1 MNTYSLNNNIKYK
14 KLIYSFIDNKLKHL
28 ILTKEDIHNI
38 NINNKIMKSAI
49 KINKSITE
57 IYINIENLNY
67 TYSNNNYYD
76 NYDILIKVIIWFLG
90 YSKSLKLI
98 SINNIKISNLYL
110 KQIFNV
116 LKFNTILEILKINS
130 SIYLNDTIFLLE
142 FLEKNTTL
150 KVLSLENIVFEDI
163 YDLSR
168 GLSKNKTLLYL
179 NLSNS
184 IINNLQ
190 SLSTALTINDTL
202 THLNLK
208 NIIVKDKSTIK
219 TLFKSLKENKGLLQV
234 NLSNS
239 QLIDFDIYE
248 LSVSIPY
255 NTKLKYIDLSN
266 NMINNIS
273 ILLKALKNNNTLK
286 IVNLRNNNI
295 QIYNQYNKIK
305 INNALIYK

>member
-67 TYSNNNYYD
+67 IYSNNNYYD

-273 ILLKALKNNNTLK
+273 ILLNALKNNNTLK

>member
-28 ILTKEDIHNI
+28 ILTKEDIYNI
-38 NINNKIMKSAI
+38 NKNNKIMKSAI

-67 TYSNNNYYD
+67 TYSNNDYYD

-110 KQIFNV
+110 EQIFNV

-130 SIYLNDTIFLLE
+130 SIYLNDTIFLLD

-150 KVLSLENIVFEDI
+150 KVLSLENFIFEDI

-190 SLSTALTINDTL
+190 SLSTALTINNTL

-248 LSVSIPY
+248 LSESIPY

-273 ILLKALKNNNTLK
+273 ILLNVLKNNNTLK